1 MKIRPLVF
9 IFIVLIAAMVMSRQG
24 VGQSAVAGTQN
35 APPAQNAPVA
45 PQNVSAV
52 RFLTPQ
58 PGEKLQQNAVTV
70 RYAIDQPQIVAASTP
85 TFKVRLDGREPVET
99 TEKEATFTGLAPG
112 NHAVAVEVVDAN
124 GTPVQGTHTE
134 IQFTVAPEPTPPVD
148 PAAAKPPAITAPAEN
163 GPANRQRRKKP
174 QPQTEPPQASLSQPE
189 LISASVKIVPR
200 TALSGPSGAPENG
213 RLAQDGNL
221 PEAASSLP
229 LLSIIGAG
237 MLIGGLLSARK
248 TRSMKT

>member
-1 MKIRPLVF
+1 
-9 IFIVLIAAMVMSRQG
+9 MSRQG

-35 APPAQNAPVA
+35 APAAQNAPVV

-58 PGEKLQQNAVTV
+58 PGEKLQQSAVTV
-70 RYAIDQPQIVAASTP
+70 RYAIDQPQVVAASTP

-112 NHAVAVEVVDAN
+112 NHTLAVEVVDAN

-134 IQFTVAPEPTPPVD
+134 IQFIVAPEPAPSAD
-148 PAAAKPPAITAPAEN
+148 PAAAKPPAVTAPPEN
-163 GPANRQRRKKP
+163 GPTNRQRRKKP
-174 QPQTEPPQASLSQPE
+174 QPQTEPPQASLSKPE

-200 TALSGPSGAPENG
+200 ASFSGQSGNGPSGAPENG

-221 PEAASSLP
+221 PEAASALP